1 MVGII
6 VRRVSLFFFLFLI
19 LRFFELVQVN
29 KAVIII
35 FYMYRQGEPISI
47 GSGGWLVDDD
57 CSAGVGLAD
66 QSATFGIRHFFGLAE

>member
-1 MVGII
+1 M
-6 VRRVSLFFFLFLI
+6 
-19 LRFFELVQVN
+19 QVN